1 MTSSRVFWAVRSP
14 DGDTLSKRFPER
26 LPRQGRRP
34 CLSTRG
40 LLNAA
45 EELDRFC
52 ARWKR
57 ELREGLLEVHG
68 MAHTVINGAPLSRAP
83 GKESLPEVAYSLG
96 DEFRDWRDE
105 IETAIALLDQIAG
118 LAPD

>member
-1 MTSSRVFWAVRSP
+1 MTMAH
-14 DGDTLSKRFPER
+14 T
-26 LPRQGRRP
+26 
-34 CLSTRG
+34 
-40 LLNAA
+40 
-45 EELDRFC
+45 
-52 ARWKR
+52 
-57 ELREGLLEVHG
+57 
-68 MAHTVINGAPLSRAP
+68 AHTVINGAPLSRAP